1 MIFYFRIHKVG
12 MLILFCLRRVKWVH
26 SDRSPGTE
34 PYTQH
39 SVTPNSFPAVIL
51 CFRRGKRASPSQ
63 LWGALML
70 CGDPS
75 ALLLWEPQWDA
86 GNVAPRPAGGGGGGS
101 AAAGTSGRRS
111 QRWRSTE
118 TRWAGSSLGTTL
130 TLVLTCSHNLAQ
142 LADEETSG

>member
-1 MIFYFRIHKVG
+1 

-63 LWGALML
+63 LWGARML
-70 CGDPS
+70 CGDPP

-86 GNVAPRPAGGGGGGS
+86 GNVAPRPAGGGGRCS
-101 AAAGTSGRRS
+101 
-111 QRWRSTE
+111 
-118 TRWAGSSLGTTL
+118 RWAVGEAEPKVEINRNPLGREFTRYHPHPSPHLL
-130 TLVLTCSHNLAQ
+130 T
-142 LADEETSG
+142 

>member
-1 MIFYFRIHKVG
+1 M
-12 MLILFCLRRVKWVH
+12 H

-86 GNVAPRPAGGGGGGS
+86 GNVAPRPAGGGGEVQPL
-101 AAAGTSGRRS
+101 GRRGGGAKGGD
-111 QRWRSTE
+111 QQKP
-118 TRWAGSSLGTTL
+118 AGPG
-130 TLVLTCSHNLAQ
+130 VH
-142 LADEETSG
+142 